1 VEDERRE
8 DGRTS
13 AATTKIWPARVTR
26 HLRPTRVRFTQS

>member
-13 AATTKIWPARVTR
+13 AATTNIRPARVTGR
-26 HLRPTRVRFTQS
+26 LQPIRVRFTQS